1 MLILTGI
8 KVKARINQYVHIDIM
23 YIRTMYVDVY
33 IYIYIYIYI
42 YKK

>member
-42 YKK
+42 YNS